1 MKLKLAKNYQLNNCG
16 RYYTISNCEGK
27 DVFYFK
33 KSNINYGFPFYSNIK
48 IDVFEDELLYYCERK
63 MSQCCLSNEK
73 FEFFLITYFNRILKH
88 QAKLNLYKIDEHLL
102 NKNGKLS
109 ITLLNYDLDR
119 ISSFAENLNLHLS
132 INIPYSP
139 NYNWW
144 IFNTVQ
150 KMITYNYFERDSDV
164 AELSRED
171 FEKELNCDLL
181 KMEYVEHYSH
191 DNKFYFEFVKNED
204 NLPKAKIVFY
214 MTTKEQ
220 VQLFFL
226 KNEYH

>member
-48 IDVFEDELLYYCERK
+48 IDVFEDELLNYCERK
-63 MSQCCLSNEK
+63 MSQCYLSNEK
-73 FEFFLITYFNRILKH
+73 FEFFLITYFNRLLKYPT
-88 QAKLNLYKIDEHLL
+88 KLDLYKIDEHLL
-102 NKNGKLS
+102 NKDGKLS

-139 NYNWW
+139 SYNWW

-150 KMITYNYFERDSDV
+150 KIITYNYFERDLDV

-171 FEKELNCDLL
+171 FEKALNNDKL
-181 KMEYVEHYSH
+181 KIEYVEHY
-191 DNKFYFEFVKNED
+191 DPENKFYFEFVKDDD
-204 NLPKAKIVFY
+204 NLPEAKIVFY

-220 VQLFFL
+220 LQFFFL